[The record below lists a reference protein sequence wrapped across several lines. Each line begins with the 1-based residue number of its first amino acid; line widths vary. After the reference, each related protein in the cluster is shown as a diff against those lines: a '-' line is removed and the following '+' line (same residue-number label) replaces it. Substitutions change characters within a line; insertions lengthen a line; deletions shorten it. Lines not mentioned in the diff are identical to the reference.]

1 MESHPEEIIFTGE
14 VEHSLDAQRRISIPS
29 EWRTKEGSNR
39 FVMLPAKGSTL
50 QLVPFQTFKEE
61 ILSKAKKAS
70 LANANDM
77 RDLALLGSQAQSCEC
92 DKQGRIQIP
101 QKLLAHAK
109 IKDKAVLVGAI
120 SQIQVWAPELW
131 SATQGAGEG
140 FFDVMQRLS
149 ETPDSLAN
157 IVRGAL
163 GGSK

>member
-1 MESHPEEIIFTGE
+1 MDTHPEEIIFTGE

-29 EWRTKEGSNR
+29 EWRAKEGSNR

-50 QLVPFQTFKEE
+50 QLVPFHTFREE

-101 QKLLAHAK
+101 QRLLEHAK
-109 IKDKAVLVGAI
+109 IKEKAVLVGAI

-131 SATQGAGEG
+131 SATQRGGEE

-149 ETPDSLAN
+149 DTPDSLADA
-157 IVRGAL
+157 VRGAL
-163 GGSK
+163 GAGR